1 MSDSKPT
8 KTNSYLKYSG
18 MAFEMVALMGLGY
31 FIGSKLDA
39 RFGMKQPI
47 WTMVLMLVFFGGF
60 IYKLYR
66 SLNQK

>member
-1 MSDSKPT
+1 MSDQLPQ

-18 MAFEMVALMGLGY
+18 MAFEMLALMGLGY
-31 FIGSKLDA
+31 FIGSRLDA
-39 RFGMKQPI
+39 WLGIKQPI

-60 IYKLYR
+60 IFKLYR